1 MTTFSEVSQRIG
13 NFRPAPGD
21 QSQFSPC
28 AERNVYP
35 RLCALEPKM
44 AHNWHTAAAEIGLNQ
59 RFEEVKVMGEV
70 CVLSLSRITVG
81 DSPSDNQSA
90 SSLAPE

>member
-1 MTTFSEVSQRIG
+1 
-13 NFRPAPGD
+13 
-21 QSQFSPC
+21 
-28 AERNVYP
+28 
-35 RLCALEPKM
+35 M

-59 RFEEVKVMGEV
+59 RFEEVIVMGEV
-70 CVLSLSRITVG
+70 CDLSLSRITVG